1 MCLTRNG
8 VELSS
13 PSSTFKRRM
22 RLPYKASPR
31 REGMTP
37 IPMSLSGEFS
47 RSKIALS
54 LTPSLKKINEISSS
68 EDKNDEQI
76 QLSTSNSSIP
86 EPPSSPTKSVL
97 ETPRKSRDTETP
109 IENSS
114 NAKNNS
120 STALDLIF
128 SQELKE
134 RAEQLSNESAES
146 RDISED
152 STKIRESDSQ
162 AVENKSQQ
170 QQQQTILNKFFADKR
185 KNMNMKKQL
194 VKAFEEEE
202 MNLQKKDKESTK
214 QQEETTKSTVVE
226 KPKAAEGTISTG
238 IPLPK
243 TSVPKLLSGLRPTN
257 TTTAP
262 STTKQSVPASSVK
275 KSTTT
280 PSKSTYSE
288 VYIILCKITNDA
300 ST

>member
-13 PSSTFKRRM
+13 PSSAFKRRM

-47 RSKIALS
+47 RSKIMLS
-54 LTPSLKKINEISSS
+54 VKKMTEISS
-68 EDKNDEQI
+68 ENKDDEQI

-86 EPPSSPTKSVL
+86 EPPSSPTKS
-97 ETPRKSRDTETP
+97 TPRKPRDTE
-109 IENSS
+109 NSGEIS
-114 NAKNNS
+114 SEPKNS
-120 STALDLIF
+120 ASTTLVLNF

-152 STKIRESDSQ
+152 STKPSESNSQ
-162 AVENKSQQ
+162 VTDNKPQQ
-170 QQQQTILNKFFADKR
+170 HQQQTILNKFFADKR

-202 MNLQKKDKESTK
+202 ELILHKKDKESTK
-214 QQEETTKSTVVE
+214 HQEEAKKSTVNE
-226 KPKAAEGTISTG
+226 RPKVLEGTISTG

-243 TSVPKLLSGLRPTN
+243 TSVPKLSSGLRPTN
-257 TTTAP
+257 ATTVPSTSKQTAP
-262 STTKQSVPASSVK
+262 ASATKNSTP
-275 KSTTT
+275 TT
-280 PSKSTYSE
+280 PSKGKYNESYNNICE
-288 VYIILCKITNDA
+288 INND
-300 ST
+300 TTT